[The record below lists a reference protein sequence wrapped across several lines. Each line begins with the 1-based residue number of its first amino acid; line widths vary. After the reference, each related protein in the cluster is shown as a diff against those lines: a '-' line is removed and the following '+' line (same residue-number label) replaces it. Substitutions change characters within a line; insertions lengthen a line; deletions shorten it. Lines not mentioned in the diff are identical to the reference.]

1 MILNNLFKDS
11 SKHKEK
17 EKYFLDLLTKANI
30 QSPIDTNIE
39 TTIKWHK
46 TNKEILVNSIVKP
59 FFEFALKYMHLLR
72 ENSDFKYDNGTKS
85 YWEKEYIIENGNQE
99 KTLNYCK
106 IQLELDKM
114 IIPIIFSLLSQSS
127 NWSENTKKNM
137 MN

>member
-72 ENSDFKYDNGTKS
+72 
-85 YWEKEYIIENGNQE
+85 
-99 KTLNYCK
+99 
-106 IQLELDKM
+106 
-114 IIPIIFSLLSQSS
+114 
-127 NWSENTKKNM
+127 
-137 MN
+137 